1 MLICKQIR
9 NLAKLGRVSLCT
21 DCYSIG
27 RAKNLLNYLD
37 YVGINPQDYIKE
49 YLENIQPYMLQRDL
63 SKEPNESYISVIDN
77 MYAIS
82 LYIKGDVTE
91 YQEVVVSFHESHGK
105 GGIAKKNLMR
115 TNPERKVPV
124 FADRISSINRET
136 KEFFADV
143 FIQRGLLTL
152 PLYVQAVK
160 CEDFFL
166 VRERDISVAVIN
178 YCNRYIEELYS
189 SKLNLNFD
197 EIEIFSILQQMPFT
211 VYGNDVFSTI
221 SLLIDSLNIQND
233 VYSKREADF
242 ALITFL
248 QNLKLTK
255 EQKDELMEILY
266 EKYSGRDNRER
277 HIILNRI
284 EDSLEII
291 KYGMI

>member
-37 YVGINPQDYIKE
+37 YVGINLQDYIKE

-91 YQEVVVSFHESHGK
+91 YQEVVVSFCENYEK
-105 GGIAKKNLMR
+105 ITTC
-115 TNPERKVPV
+115 TNPDKMVPV
-124 FADRISSINRET
+124 FAERIGSVNKDTQEYYV
-136 KEFFADV
+136 DV
-143 FIQRGLLTL
+143 FLQRGLLAF
-152 PLYVQAVK
+152 PVFVQAIK
-160 CEDFFL
+160 HEDFFL

-221 SLLIDSLNIQND
+221 SLLIDSLNMQTD
-233 VYSKREADF
+233 VCDKRAADF

-266 EKYSGRDNRER
+266 EKYSGR
-277 HIILNRI
+277 HIILKRI
-284 EDSLEII
+284 EDTVKMNNL
-291 KYGMI
+291 